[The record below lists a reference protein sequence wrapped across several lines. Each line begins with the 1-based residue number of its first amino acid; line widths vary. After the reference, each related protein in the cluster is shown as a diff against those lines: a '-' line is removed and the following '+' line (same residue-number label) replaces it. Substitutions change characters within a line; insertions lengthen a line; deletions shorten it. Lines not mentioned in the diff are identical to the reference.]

1 MSEISGKKSVVAVVP
16 CDTYDEEKVY
26 GALRKGVELLGGI
39 GAFVKPEER
48 ILVKP
53 NFLLAAD
60 ADKAATTHPAVM
72 RGMFRLL
79 QEEGYAHV
87 LYGDSP
93 GHGSCKGAAER
104 LGLAPENCYGAQMAD
119 MSHEVLTPFPD
130 GMTAKEFH
138 FVREVGETDA
148 IINLCKMK
156 THSLER
162 VTGAVKNLYGLI
174 CGYRKAAGHVKF
186 PNATVFAR
194 ALADIHRCVKPRL
207 HVMDGIMAME
217 GNGPGS
223 GTPTLM
229 KVLLFSADP
238 VALDTVFC
246 HLVHLDPKMVPTNTQ
261 GASMGIGTCLAEE
274 ISVLVP
280 DEGGSAPVSDE
291 GGSAPAPG
299 REISMEE
306 LVKRYGNPDFDV
318 DRQGGSMHSVL
329 GRYSQIMTSFTRRPV
344 IDKKKCIRC
353 GICVSHCPVPAK
365 AIDFRHGKDQ
375 PPVYDYKKC
384 IRCYC
389 CQEMCPQSAIRSRRH
404 QKRK

>member
-162 VTGAVKNLYGLI
+162 VSQEPLRADLRLPQGCRPCEISQCHGLCPGAGGYPPLREAPAACDGRHYGHGGKRSGI
-174 CGYRKAAGHVKF
+174 RHSHPHEGAALL
-186 PNATVFAR
+186 R
-194 ALADIHRCVKPRL
+194 
-207 HVMDGIMAME
+207 
-217 GNGPGS
+217 GPGGVGYGVLSS
-223 GTPTLM
+223 G
-229 KVLLFSADP
+229 
-238 VALDTVFC
+238 
-246 HLVHLDPKMVPTNTQ
+246 
-261 GASMGIGTCLAEE
+261 
-274 ISVLVP
+274 
-280 DEGGSAPVSDE
+280 
-291 GGSAPAPG
+291 APG
-299 REISMEE
+299 SEDGAHQHPGSFH
-306 LVKRYGNPDFDV
+306 GN
-318 DRQGGSMHSVL
+318 RHLLGG
-329 GRYSQIMTSFTRRPV
+329 G
-344 IDKKKCIRC
+344 
-353 GICVSHCPVPAK
+353 
-365 AIDFRHGKDQ
+365 DFR
-375 PPVYDYKKC
+375 
-384 IRCYC
+384 
-389 CQEMCPQSAIRSRRH
+389 SRAR
-404 QKRK
+404 